1 MRPQLRSPLKPR
13 PGLAGM
19 WDRVIGPGATVSESA
34 LTIVW
39 MLACTVAAVGYALVA
54 DLGWSFVQLAVVA
67 LVALDVAGG
76 VSDNASN
83 SAKRW
88 FHRPGHGA
96 PQHLAFVLA
105 HVHPFVLALLFPAFG
120 WDAALVL
127 YAYLISSAI
136 IIVIVPLYLKRP
148 VAFVL
153 YCGAL
158 LIGLYALGVPPG
170 LEWFVP
176 FFFMKLLLAH
186 LLPEQAYRPAERGA

>member
-1 MRPQLRSPLKPR
+1 MLRPRLEPR
-13 PGLAGM
+13 PGLVGM
-19 WDRVIGPGATVSESA
+19 WDRVIGPGATISEST

-39 MLACTVAAVGYALVA
+39 MLACTIAVVGYALVT

-67 LVALDVAGG
+67 LITLDVAGG

-96 PQHLAFVLA
+96 RQHLTFVLA
-105 HVHPFVLALLFPAFG
+105 HIHPFVLALLFPAFG
-120 WDAALVL
+120 WGAAAGL
-127 YAYLISSAI
+127 YAYLISSALV
-136 IIVIVPLYLKRP
+136 IVLVPLYLKRP

-158 LIGLYALGVPPG
+158 LIGLYVFNFPPG

-186 LLPEQAYRPAERGA
+186 LLPEAAYRPETEEA